1 MDKDLASIQEARE
14 LVTAAHEAWAS
25 WSRAS
30 QEQVDRVCAAMAEA
44 GFQASERLGRM
55 AQEETGYGV
64 ALHKKLKNEFGS
76 RNVWE
81 SIRDVKTV
89 GVIRQD
95 AARRLY
101 EIAWPMG
108 VVAALVPSTNPTST
122 TFFKILISVKARNGI
137 VISPHP
143 AAARCI
149 YEAAHTMA
157 QAAENAGAPPG
168 LISCMQRVTL
178 PGTQE
183 LMTHNLTAIILA
195 TGGLPMVRAAHST
208 GKPAYGVGPG
218 NVPVY
223 VDRSADLE
231 KAARYIVASKAFD
244 YSTICATEQA
254 VIADRPI
261 ADRLKELMQAEGAY
275 FTDPQQ
281 TEALRKTVFNPNG
294 GPNTA
299 VVGKPAEFVA
309 GMAGIT
315 IPAHTRIMVTPL
327 SKVGREEPLSHEK
340 MTTVLAWYD
349 VNGWEQGCETSIAI
363 IQAGGLGHTQIIH
376 ANDEKVIMAFGL
388 EKPVFRILVNTMGTL
403 GAIGLTTGVMPSLTL
418 GSGGVGGA
426 ITGDNITAWHL
437 INIKRLAYET
447 MAPPASAFL
456 PGESASGP
464 TPAEIERM
472 VRQALD
478 EILASR

>member
-1 MDKDLASIQEARE
+1 MDKDLASIQESRD
-14 LVTAAHEAWAS
+14 LVDVAHAAWQS

-30 QEQVDRVCAAMAEA
+30 QDQVDRVCAAMAEA
-44 GFQASERLGRM
+44 GYQASERLGRM

-64 ALHKKLKNEFGS
+64 AQHKRLKNEFGS
-76 RNVWE
+76 RTVWE
-81 SIRDVKTV
+81 SIRELKTV

-95 AARRLY
+95 TSRRLY

-122 TFFKILISVKARNGI
+122 TFFKSLISVKARNAI

-149 YEAAHTMA
+149 YEAARTMA
-157 QAAENAGAPPG
+157 QAAENAGAPKG
-168 LISCMQRVTL
+168 LIGCIQQVSL

-183 LMTHNLTAIILA
+183 LMTHTNTAVILA

-254 VIADRPI
+254 VIADLPI
-261 ADRLKELMQAEGAY
+261 ADRLAELMRAEGAF
-275 FTDPQQ
+275 FTDPHQ
-281 TEALRKTVFNPNG
+281 TEALRKLIFYPNG
-294 GPNTA
+294 SPNTA
-299 VVGKPAEFVA
+299 VVGKSAEFVA
-309 GMAGIT
+309 AMAGFS
-315 IPAHTRIMVTPL
+315 IPAGTRILVTSL
-327 SKVGREEPLSHEK
+327 TKVGREEPLSHEK
-340 MTTVLAWYD
+340 MTTVLGWYVAD
-349 VNGWEQGCETSIAI
+349 GWEQGCERSITV
-363 IQAGGLGHTQIIH
+363 IQAGGMGHTQIIY

-403 GAIGLTTGVMPSLTL
+403 GAIGLTSGVMPSLTL
-418 GSGGVGGA
+418 GSGGLGGS
-426 ITGDNITAWHL
+426 ITGDNVTAYHL

-447 MAPPASAFL
+447 IPPPAAAFSR
-456 PGESASGP
+456 GESPAGP
-464 TPAEIERM
+464 TPEQIERL
-472 VRQALD
+472 VRQVVN